1 MQSIRCG
8 DVIRESFGDI
18 NFEKLA
24 KNNFHTRLKEKAKG
38 GFCYGNRNISGKH
51 LSILRLVIPKDG
63 KNQFDSK
70 WRWRRNLLG
79 LVCGDETA
87 NLPLAQQA
95 APNYYSFYYHHN
107 QLQHLIDML
116 RYEKPIT
123 VFFNNDNGFN
133 NSRISTSNEPVGEG
147 EED

>member
-1 MQSIRCG
+1 MATATFQIATYQYYDWSSRKTGKTNLILNG
-8 DVIRESFGDI
+8 V
-18 NFEKLA
+18 
-24 KNNFHTRLKEKAKG
+24 G
-38 GFCYGNRNISGKH
+38 GETCSVWF
-51 LSILRLVIPKDG
+51 VE
-63 KNQFDSK
+63 
-70 WRWRRNLLG
+70 
-79 LVCGDETA
+79 DEAA
-87 NLPLAQQA
+87 NLPVAQQV